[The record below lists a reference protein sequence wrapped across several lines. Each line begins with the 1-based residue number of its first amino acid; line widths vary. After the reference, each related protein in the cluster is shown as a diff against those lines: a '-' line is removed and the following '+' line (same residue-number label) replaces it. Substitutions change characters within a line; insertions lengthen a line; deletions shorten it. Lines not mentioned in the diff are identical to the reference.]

1 MIQDD
6 QAKAVASRV
15 AKLQRSDV
23 VDLRSDTV
31 TKPTLAMRRAMA
43 EAEVGDDVYGEDPT
57 VNRLQERAAQLF
69 EREAALFVPS
79 GSMGN
84 LICIRIHCRHG
95 DEVVC
100 ESRGHTFNFEL
111 ASVAAIAGCLP
122 RPVDTAD
129 GILTWKH
136 IEPALRPKVYYRA
149 PTGLIVLENTHNM
162 AGGTVVPPDVQ
173 QEVCDRAH
181 AQGIP
186 VHLDGARIFNAAT
199 ALKKSV
205 AEITRHVD
213 SIMFCISKA
222 LGAPVGS
229 LVLGS
234 REFIEKVRVYR
245 KMLGGGMRQVG
256 VLAAAG
262 LVAFEESLPKLIDDH
277 RRAQRLAQALTK
289 IPGIKVGHE
298 VQTNIVVFD
307 VSGTGMDAN
316 AIADRLKEQGVL
328 VGALD
333 SKVMRMVTHFDVTE
347 EGVDRTIRGLQELFG
362 GSGNA

>member
-1 MIQDD
+1 MTQDT
-6 QAKAVASRV
+6 QAKAMSSSA
-15 AKLQRSDV
+15 ADLQQSDV

-31 TKPTLAMRRAMA
+31 TKPTPAMRRAMA

-57 VNRLQERAAQLF
+57 VNRLQERAAELF

-100 ESRGHTFNFEL
+100 DSRGHTFNFEL

-129 GILTWKH
+129 GILTWRH
-136 IEPALRPKVYYRA
+136 IQPALRPKVYYRA

-162 AGGTVVPPDVQ
+162 AGGTVVPPEVQ
-173 QEVCDRAH
+173 QDVCERAH

-186 VHLDGARIFNAAT
+186 VHLDGARIFNAAA

-205 AEITRHVD
+205 GAVSRNVD
-213 SIMFCISKA
+213 SIMFCVSKA

-229 LVLGS
+229 MILGS
-234 REFIEKVRVYR
+234 GEFVEQARVHR

-262 LVAFEESLPKLIDDH
+262 LVALAESPPKLIDDH
-277 RRAQRLAQALTK
+277 RRAQQLAQALMS
-289 IPGIKVGHE
+289 IPGIKVDHE

-316 AIADRLKEQGVL
+316 VIAGRLKEQGVL

-333 SKVMRMVTHFDVTE
+333 SKVMRMVTHYDVTD
-347 EGVDRTIRGLQELFG
+347 EGVDRAIHALQKLFG
-362 GSGNA
+362 GAGNA